1 MISSIHKS
9 SSPVLGV
16 GTTVEAAEL
25 NLVDD
30 FTIGGHVTMADTKNF
45 VLNTGT
51 GTKVGT
57 ATGQKLGFYGATP
70 VDQPATITDGSDA
83 ASTQAAV
90 NAVID
95 RLQELGLI
103 A

>member
-1 MISSIHKS
+1 MISGILKSITS
-9 SSPVLGV
+9 GFTTTGNLGV
-16 GTTVEAAEL
+16 NGHLTLA
-25 NLVDD
+25 DD
-30 FTIGGHVTMADTKNF
+30 KHIILA
-45 VLNTGT
+45 
-51 GTKVGT
+51 GTKGSKIGT
-57 ATGQKLGFYGATP
+57 ATSQKLGFYGANP
-70 VDQPATITDGSDA
+70 VDQPATVTDGSDA